1 MKSEKALNWF
11 HSEIEKDKVDL
22 EREKL
27 NFINSIKAKNKE
39 EIIPQ
44 PPKKL
49 NLWQRI
55 MKVLI
60 G

>member
-1 MKSEKALNWF
+1 MKSEKMLNWF
-11 HSEIEKDKVDL
+11 QSEIEKDKVDL

-27 NFINSIKAKNKE
+27 NFINSIKTKNKE
-39 EIIPQ
+39 EILPGK
-44 PPKKL
+44 PKKL

>member
-11 HSEIEKDKVDL
+11 QSEIEKDKVDL

-27 NFINSIKAKNKE
+27 NFINSIKTNNKV

-49 NLWQRI
+49 SLWKRI

>member
-11 HSEIEKDKVDL
+11 QSEIEKDKVDL

-27 NFINSIKAKNKE
+27 NFINSIKTKNKE

-49 NLWQRI
+49 SLWKRI

>member
-1 MKSEKALNWF
+1 MKSEKMLNWF
-11 HSEIEKDKVDL
+11 QSEIEKDKVDL

-27 NFINSIKAKNKE
+27 NFINSIKTKNKE
-39 EIIPQ
+39 EILPEK
-44 PPKKL
+44 PKKL
-49 NLWQRI
+49 NLWKRI

>member
-1 MKSEKALNWF
+1 MLNWF
-11 HSEIEKDKVDL
+11 QSEIEKDKVDL

-27 NFINSIKAKNKE
+27 NFINSIKTKNKE
-39 EIIPQ
+39 EILPGK
-44 PPKKL
+44 PKKL

>member
-1 MKSEKALNWF
+1 MRSEKVLNWF
-11 HSEIEKDKVDL
+11 QSEIEKDKADL
-22 EREKL
+22 ENEKL
-27 NFINSIKAKNKE
+27 NFINSIKTKNKE

-49 NLWQRI
+49 SLWKRI
-55 MKVLI
+55 LKVLI